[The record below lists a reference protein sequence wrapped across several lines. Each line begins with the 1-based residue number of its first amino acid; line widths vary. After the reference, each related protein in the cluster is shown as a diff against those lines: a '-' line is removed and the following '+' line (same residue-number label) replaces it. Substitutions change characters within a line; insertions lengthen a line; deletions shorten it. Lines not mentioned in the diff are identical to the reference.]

1 MLNRRRSQVV
11 IFICGLAIVIARPSS
26 AAGQV
31 AASVDEQG
39 RTIYVNAILPDPVV
53 RRHQRNPAPA
63 TQLQANTVHSAKIAR
78 RLPSGQT
85 VDSQSSLGHMAR
97 QAAARAAVDPALVDA
112 VIQVESEY
120 NPGAVSPKGAIGLM
134 QLIPATARRF
144 GVADPFDPVEN
155 LKGGTTYLR
164 YLLDLFGGDV
174 PLALAAYNAGENAV
188 LRSNGIP
195 PFEET
200 QGYVRK
206 VTALY
211 GLTGGERWPTLTPR
225 RPIYSYVDAAGVV
238 HFTNE

>member
-1 MLNRRRSQVV
+1 MLNRRRSEVV
-11 IFICGLAIVIARPSS
+11 TLICGLAIVIVRPSG
-26 AAGQV
+26 AAAQV

-39 RTIYVNAILPDPVV
+39 RTIYVNAIPPEPVV
-53 RRHQRNPAPA
+53 RRHHRNPAPA
-63 TQLQANTVHSAKIAR
+63 TPLQASTTHSAKFAR
-78 RLPSGQT
+78 RLPSVQT
-85 VDSQSSLGHMAR
+85 AESQSSLGHLAR
-97 QAAARAAVDPALVDA
+97 QVAAQAALDPELVDA

-120 NPGAVSPKGAIGLM
+120 NPGAVSPKGAMGLM

-155 LKGGTTYLR
+155 LKGGTAYLR
-164 YLLDLFGGDV
+164 YLLDVFGGDV

-188 LRSNGIP
+188 RRSNGIP

-211 GLTGGERWPTLTPR
+211 GVTSDGRQPTLNPR